1 MLQAIRGSD
10 RARMACQQSASAH
23 RGIQVRNTPYASSS
37 RWRAAISGGVVANQQ
52 GKANE
57 FGQAGTLTRRGAP
70 QLGGNFA
77 GRLTGFH
84 RIRHYGL
91 LATSRRACTIARIR
105 AIIAA
110 PILATVSEERDA
122 DGRAGMNE
130 PHDDRRPPCPCCGG
144 RMILVEHF
152 APGAAPRTILAIRVD
167 TS

>member
-91 LATSRRACTIARIR
+91 LATSRRAGTIARIR
-105 AIIAA
+105 QIIAA
-110 PILATVSEERDA
+110 ATPAATTADRGAEISAELSDPIDER
-122 DGRAGMNE
+122 RQ
-130 PHDDRRPPCPCCGG
+130 PCPCCGG
-144 RMILVEHF
+144 RMIVVERF
-152 APGAAPRTILAIRVD
+152 APGTAPRTIFAVRID